1 MNPRTSRPVG
11 YGFVEVATS
20 VDADRAISE
29 LSGKFLLERK
39 ISVQR
44 ARKAPSGRASPSTS
58 SSGKKTS
65 TAAPVDEDTMDCKV
79 EISDEDPVEAEGYNP
94 VEEVKQQ
101 VRNVMNQ
108 LEQKMVP
115 TNWSAINTT
124 KIRTSLGGGQ
134 SKIKVEEDEESQK
147 QEVTQEGE
155 EPHKEQET
163 QKGDESQKKYETQ
176 QEKGQ
181 LDWDILLG
189 LLKL

>member
-1 MNPRTSRPVG
+1 MENSETALIPVNPRTSRPVG

-29 LSGKFLLERK
+29 LSGKCLLERK

-58 SSGKKTS
+58 SFGKETT
-65 TAAPVDEDTMDCKV
+65 TAAPVDEDTVDCKV
-79 EISDEDPVEAEGYNP
+79 EISDEDPVEAEGYKP
-94 VEEVKQQ
+94 VEEVKQES
-101 VRNVMNQ
+101 RNVMKQ
-108 LEQKMVP
+108 VEQKMVP

-134 SKIKVEEDEESQK
+134 SKIKAEEDEESQK
-147 QEVTQEGE
+147 QEETQEGE

-163 QKGDESQKKYETQ
+163 QKGDESQKYETQ
-176 QEKGQ
+176 QEKG
-181 LDWDILLG
+181 
-189 LLKL
+189 